1 MNEWIY
7 LGDAT
12 PFPTDL
18 QTMVLSL
25 LLAFLTGQ
33 LLAWVYM
40 FTHSGLSYSRSFV
53 SSLIILPMTVATVMM
68 VLDNNLVTAFS
79 LMAVFAIV
87 RFRNIVRD
95 TLDTV
100 YLLSVI
106 VVGMACGTQKLS
118 TALVGAVL
126 AALALLYLWYT
137 SFGSRQRYDMIVNL
151 TWSDGANGAGGFA
164 PLERVFERHALLA
177 TCASERTS
185 GTGEVTDLS
194 YRLLLRDPARSGEL
208 LNELRGQAGVS
219 RVTSVRAQDE
229 SEV

>member
-7 LGDAT
+7 LGDTT
-12 PFPTDL
+12 PFPTDISTL
-18 QTMVLSL
+18 VLAL
-25 LLAFLTGQ
+25 LLAFLCGQ

-40 FTHSGLSYSRSFV
+40 YTHTGLSYSRSFV
-53 SSLIILPMTVATVMM
+53 SSLIVIPMTVAMVMM

-100 YLLSVI
+100 YILSLIVI
-106 VVGMACGTQKLS
+106 GMAAGTQKFS
-118 TALVGAVL
+118 TALIGTLLAAAVL
-126 AALALLYLWYT
+126 AWLWFT

-151 TWSDGANGAGGFA
+151 HWANGAPDRSVLQGI
-164 PLERVFERHALLA
+164 LSRHSLKAHR
-177 TCASERTS
+177 ASERS
-185 GTGEVTDLS
+185 HHDGEGTDLS
-194 YRLLLRDPARSGEL
+194 YRLLLRDPNRADEL
-208 LNELRGQAGVS
+208 LSELRGNPGIS
-219 RVTSVRAQDE
+219 RISSMSADEE